1 MRLSV
6 ALLLCLLT
14 GALVGTGVWLF
25 QEERQTRLPD
35 GPVLVERV
43 RDVARLQTLEVT
55 LFKKVSLQPDPKT
68 TGTLWRDVIAWA
80 EYRLREPKGTALLFA
95 DATLWLDLSRMRTEH
110 LRVSGG
116 DVEVVLPP
124 VKVQVALRPGDT
136 EVLDSNLNSE
146 QTAEL
151 FQLAHEAFQRE
162 VEQDAQLKARARE
175 SAERSLR
182 ALFQGLGFRE
192 VRFVEALAPVAGTG

>member
-1 MRLSV
+1 MRTSV

-14 GALVGTGVWLF
+14 GALVGTVVWNF
-25 QEERQTRLPD
+25 QKRQSHLPD

-55 LFKKVSLQPDPKT
+55 LFKKVSLKPDPRL
-68 TGTLWRDVIAWA
+68 TGTLWRDVITWA
-80 EYRLREPKGTALLFA
+80 EYRLREPRGTALLFA
-95 DATLWLDLSRMRTEH
+95 DATLWIDLSRVTRDQ
-110 LRVSGG
+110 LRVNGP
-116 DVEVVLPP
+116 DVEVILPP
-124 VKVQVALRPGDT
+124 VKVQVALRPADT
-136 EVLDSNLNSE
+136 EVLDSNLDSA

-162 VEQDAQLKARARE
+162 VEQDAAMKARARE